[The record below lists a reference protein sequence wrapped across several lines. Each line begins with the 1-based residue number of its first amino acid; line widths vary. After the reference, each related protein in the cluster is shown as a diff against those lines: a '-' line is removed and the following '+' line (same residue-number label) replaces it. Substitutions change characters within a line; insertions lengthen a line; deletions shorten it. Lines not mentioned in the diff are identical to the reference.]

1 MLSVSS
7 ALVALGFVNQAS
19 TGSSGAFLAFAL
31 TVLPTLYLLGCATYV
46 RMVECSAEDL
56 RYAIV
61 RELKA
66 ALQDAHF
73 AARRL
78 ELRYCS

>member
-1 MLSVSS
+1 MQNDQHLQV
-7 ALVALGFVNQAS
+7 
-19 TGSSGAFLAFAL
+19 LA
-31 TVLPTLYLLGCATYV
+31 T
-46 RMVECSAEDL
+46 
-56 RYAIV
+56 V

-78 ELRYCS
+78 EMLLPAPPQDRPSDRIHALRIAAGELAARIGQTPV

>member
-1 MLSVSS
+1 MEEKRDDPRL
-7 ALVALGFVNQAS
+7 
-19 TGSSGAFLAFAL
+19 
-31 TVLPTLYLLGCATYV
+31 
-46 RMVECSAEDL
+46 
-56 RYAIV
+56 IV

-78 ELRYCS
+78 ELVVPAPADARPADRIHDLRIDAGSLAARIEKLLAA

>member
-1 MLSVSS
+1 MERRSDDPRL
-7 ALVALGFVNQAS
+7 
-19 TGSSGAFLAFAL
+19 
-31 TVLPTLYLLGCATYV
+31 
-46 RMVECSAEDL
+46 
-56 RYAIV
+56 IV

-78 ELRYCS
+78 ELVVPARADARPSDRIHELRIEAGSLAARIEKLLAA